1 MHSASAREPSA
12 TLRRIMI
19 GGGPAGAA
27 LCGVGLFSQA
37 GTVTNR
43 T

>member
-12 TLRRIMI
+12 TLIMI
-19 GGGPAGAA
+19 GGGRPAGAA
-27 LCGVGLFSQA
+27 LCGIGLFSQA
-37 GTVTNR
+37 GTNR